1 MSKTN
6 KPWLLLLTVLFG
18 TLLVGIDRTV
28 TNLAIPHIIAQ
39 FNVNASTAGWAA
51 TSYIITSAVFIPV
64 FGKLGD
70 IYGDRRIFV
79 SGMVGFI
86 ITSLIT
92 AVAWNMPILIAFR
105 ALQGICGSAIVPT
118 AMAAVA
124 KEFTEKASR
133 AQALGFLATAAAG
146 AATVAPL
153 LGGPLIDHF
162 GWRSVFFINLPLG
175 IIAVALG
182 LLYIRN
188 DKTGAEQS
196 FDIIGS
202 VLLGTALT
210 GLVLVIDRGSTW
222 GWASI
227 GSIICYTGT
236 ACFFYLFIV
245 QQGRVK
251 NPIIDLKIF
260 KNPTTSGALGTS
272 FFVGMSLYSVTL
284 LISLFAQ
291 QNLGYSATQTG
302 YLYLPMTIPLIFLSP
317 VGAKISGWLPP
328 RFAIAI
334 GVLGAAGGIYL
345 LSRADISLGL
355 RAVALPMAVFGAFWA
370 ITSAPLS
377 TAIANSVPKTHLGM
391 VSGLRTLTLSIGGA
405 IGIAFAS
412 SIYASNAAS
421 GVSSNTTF
429 HQLYGLSAI
438 ALLVAAGLALVI
450 REKSSDYV

>member
-1 MSKTN
+1 MSKRSN
-6 KPWLLLLTVLFG
+6 PWLLLFTVLFG
-18 TLLVGIDRTV
+18 ILLVGIDRTV

-39 FNVNASTAGWAA
+39 FNIDASTAGWAA

-70 IYGDRRIFV
+70 MYGDRRIFV
-79 SGMVGFI
+79 GGMIGFI
-86 ITSLIT
+86 ITSIVT
-92 AVAWNMPILIAFR
+92 ALAWNMPILIAFR
-105 ALQGICGSAIVPT
+105 ALQGVCGSAIVPT

-124 KEFTEKASR
+124 KQFTENSSR
-133 AQALGFLATAAAG
+133 AQALGFLATAGAG

-153 LGGPLIDHF
+153 VGGPLIDNY

-175 IIAVALG
+175 IIAVILG
-182 LLYIRN
+182 ILYIRN
-188 DKTGAEQS
+188 DRVEAKHS

-202 VLLGTALT
+202 ILLGLSLS
-210 GLVLVIDRGSTW
+210 GLVLVIDRGSAW
-222 GWASI
+222 GWTSL
-227 GSIICYTGT
+227 GSIICYIGSV
-236 ACFFYLFIV
+236 CFFALFV
-245 QQGRVK
+245 YEQGRAAD
-251 NPIIDLKIF
+251 PIIDLTLF
-260 KNPTTSGALGTS
+260 KNTTTSGALATS

-291 QNLGYSATQTG
+291 QKLGYTATQTG

-317 VGAKISGWLPP
+317 VGAKISKLLPP

-355 RAVALPMAVFGAFWA
+355 RAVAFPMAVFGAFWA

-391 VSGLRTLTLSIGGA
+391 VSGLRTLVLSIGGA
-405 IGIAFAS
+405 IGIAVAS
-412 SIYASNAAS
+412 SVYASNAAA
-421 GVSSNTTF
+421 GVSSETTF
-429 HQLYGLSAI
+429 HQLYGISAI
-438 ALLVAAGLALVI
+438 VLVIGAGLALFI
-450 REKSSDYV
+450 KEKSSDYA